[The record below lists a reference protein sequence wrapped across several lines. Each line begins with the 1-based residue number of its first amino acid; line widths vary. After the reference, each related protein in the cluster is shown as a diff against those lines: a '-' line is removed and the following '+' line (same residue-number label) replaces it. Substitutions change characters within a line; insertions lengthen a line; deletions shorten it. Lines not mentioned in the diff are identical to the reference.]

1 MENTNDKYI
10 GKILDDRYEIIELI
24 GSGGM
29 ANVYKALCHAFSSQ
43 YRLGLR
49 CKP

>member
-1 MENTNDKYI
+1 MENTTDKYI

-29 ANVYKALCHAFSSQ
+29 ANV
-43 YRLGLR
+43 
-49 CKP
+49 

>member
-24 GSGGM
+24 GSRGG
-29 ANVYKALCHAFSSQ
+29 
-43 YRLGLR
+43 GDG
-49 CKP
+49 

>member
-1 MENTNDKYI
+1 MENTTDKYI

-29 ANVYKALCHAFSSQ
+29 ANVYKALFN
-43 YRLGLR
+43 RLNR
-49 CKP
+49 